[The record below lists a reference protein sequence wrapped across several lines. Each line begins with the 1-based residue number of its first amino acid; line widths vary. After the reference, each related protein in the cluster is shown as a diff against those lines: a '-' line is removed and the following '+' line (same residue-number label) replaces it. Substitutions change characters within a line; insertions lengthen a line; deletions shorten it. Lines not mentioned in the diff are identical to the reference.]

1 MKPSGLFFAA
11 FIFLG
16 GLLRFSSPSGAP
28 PSKPA
33 PHLLQ
38 EGSSQ
43 KAKPEAHTTKP
54 PSPGPHSAFENALAE
69 SVAGYFGCPDLTNHP
84 LNKDIDKEVHWNV
97 PAEARGHVQFL
108 IAIVPDPVHTHL
120 ALLFDRSIQSLQ
132 QAVQRQ
138 GDYAFDRS
146 ILPWKFVSH
155 KDGDGVAERQ
165 SENLERKAREA
176 LPGLLIFRSNAPPS
190 GHEICSSQR
199 PLFVFLVAETPT
211 SGIRTNQFQN
221 ALRIMHEIR
230 SGVAESHSVGSSR
243 LFVMGPNFSGSL
255 DSLSRQLRTIPQK
268 QKPSDVFVYSG
279 SVTSAK
285 SVCQFN
291 DQFRPLHGNADL
303 TVHFASFQENDQFS
317 LGQFL
322 RFVTYKGY
330 KPEEIAVLSE
340 DDTAYGNVQASQ
352 TNTPHSNGQLVPEA
366 STCQEDDVNNQDTS
380 ETSSEIVHLH
390 FPREISFFR
399 SAYEKELAAKQDAAS
414 KLPGKT
420 ALSLNLEEE
429 GTDDDAV
436 APYAGSQTSLSQEAV
451 MLGVVSELQKHH
463 IKFTI
468 LLATN
473 PVDQLFLARYLR
485 NSYPQGRVVVTQ
497 PDLLLLSQE
506 DSLLEGVLGLN
517 IYPLVP
523 GQSDLLC
530 DSNSPEV
537 CRPVEPSRQPTKK
550 QPAPP
555 HQDRLFESSTNIGT
569 FNAMV
574 GLLTALKPG
583 WSPPL
588 DDSLECSYGPC
599 VRERIP
605 AAPYAE
611 YASPCVKIN
620 GASPTCLGT
629 PLTWLTILGQDG
641 YWPIAA
647 LSDGKLE
654 SEDHK
659 LPIFSSAFSNSPKF
673 HDSSLLPVD
682 TPALMSVNNS
692 GKNEEKKLPPEEEE
706 KARAH
711 TTPAWNIVYC
721 FCFVLLLVHAIL
733 SCTGT
738 FLADSEIRAQFASTH
753 DKFGVGVMAVGAF
766 WLSTAFVLI
775 MCARSPLVAWRGDGW
790 LTPVLWAPLPIF
802 VGFVLWDLWMQR
814 KRRLIAAVLFL
825 CVALSTTFQLL
836 LAYDWFTKLPLLWSS
851 RYIHFASEVSPIPP
865 FLLLVAAGYWW
876 VWMSLRG
883 MSIVDLRRPRLPDV
897 STLGPKSFRMSDKDG
912 EAVRDTAHPVLFAWR
927 VLIVVVGVYIISLT
941 VLDLKHPLQSLE
953 GVVYDWGYSAA
964 LAFAIAVYLGCLVRL
979 ASTWFSYKQVL
990 TGLDRSPLREAF
1002 SRMKRLTWKSMWNP
1016 GGSTLRETYR
1026 VMSRTFENLEKL
1038 EVVLKEE
1045 TGAGAVKT
1053 SIRET
1058 TTAFGDAMGTYL
1070 KIVPQSSL
1078 VPARAQNRSTT
1089 NPSSET
1095 TPAAAGESGAQS
1107 ARSVTSAVSKMS
1119 VTTSGAAA
1127 APARE
1132 LEPVIN
1138 REQAP
1143 DSQPEQANSK
1153 KETKSDLLN
1162 TLAQQIETLQIK
1174 MADTAGFLI
1183 RDVLAPK
1190 WRAELEPVVS
1200 VDRRVKKAELFSGP
1214 RAR

>member
-485 NSYPQGRVVVTQ
+485 TSYPQGRVVVTT
-497 PDLLLLSQE
+497 PDLLLVSQE
-506 DSLLEGVLGLN
+506 DTLLQGVLGLN
-517 IYPLVP
+517 VYSLVP
-523 GQSDLLC
+523 GQNDLLR
-530 DSNSPEV
+530 DSDSAQSRVAESVGNSG
-537 CRPVEPSRQPTKK
+537 RKIQHK
-550 QPAPP
+550 A
-555 HQDRLFESSTNIGT
+555 HQDRLFESATDVGT
-569 FNAMV
+569 FNATLA
-574 GLLTALKPG
+574 LLAAGQIVERTANARKDSPG
-583 WSPPL
+583 HPQWDRTKLPPA
-588 DDSLECSYGPC
+588 D
-599 VRERIP
+599 
-605 AAPYAE
+605 YAE
-611 YASPCVKIN
+611 YAAPCRREPSTN
-620 GASPTCLGT
+620 NSEECPSEPML
-629 PLTWLTILGQDG
+629 WLTILGADG

-647 LSDGKLE
+647 LSDQVKK
-654 SEDHK
+654 SDDPR
-659 LPIFSSAFSNSPKF
+659 LPISYAISGFPLPQRLPNTLLTVESAA
-673 HDSSLLPVD
+673 
-682 TPALMSVNNS
+682 TPGSAQAPHRTKEPS
-692 GKNEEKKLPPEEEE
+692 
-706 KARAH
+706 H
-711 TTPAWNIVYC
+711 TTPAWKVAYSLC
-721 FCFVLLLVHAIL
+721 VLAFLIHAIL
-733 SCTGT
+733 SCTGS
-738 FLADSEIRAQFASTH
+738 FLSSSVAQAQFANTREKYRSLVVAA
-753 DKFGVGVMAVGAF
+753 GAVILVA
-766 WLSTAFVLI
+766 AFVLI
-775 MCARSPLVAWRGDGW
+775 RCARSPLVSWRGGHLFDAAF
-790 LTPVLWAPLPIF
+790 WAPLPLF
-802 VGFVLWDLWMQR
+802 VGVICWDLIA
-814 KRRLIAAVLFL
+814 RRRAAMTAAAFFATASAVTAFQVSLATEQIPLFP
-825 CVALSTTFQLL
+825 F
-836 LAYDWFTKLPLLWSS
+836 LWST
-851 RYIHFASEVSPIPP
+851 RYLHFTSAVSPIPP
-865 FLLLVAAGYWW
+865 FFFLLVACYWW
-876 VWMSLRG
+876 TWLSLRG
-883 MSIVDLRRPRLPDV
+883 MSIVDLRRPRLPSP
-897 STLGPKSFRMSDKDG
+897 STLPSLAARMSDQEG
-912 EAVRDTAHPVLFAWR
+912 EKVRDTAHPVKFAWKI
-927 VLIVVVGVYIISLT
+927 LIVILAVALVSITL
-941 VLDLKHPLQSLE
+941 LDLRHPLQSLE
-953 GVVYDWGYSAA
+953 GFVYDWGYCA
-964 LAFAIAVYLGCLVRL
+964 LLAVAIAVYLGCHIRL
-979 ASTWFSYKQVL
+979 TTTWFSYKQVL
-990 TGLDRSPLREAF
+990 AGLDRSPLREAF
-1002 SRMKRLTWKSMWNP
+1002 SRMKRLSWKSLWNP

-1095 TPAAAGESGAQS
+1095 TPAAAGES
-1107 ARSVTSAVSKMS
+1107 
-1119 VTTSGAAA
+1119 
-1127 APARE
+1127 
-1132 LEPVIN
+1132 
-1138 REQAP
+1138 
-1143 DSQPEQANSK
+1143 
-1153 KETKSDLLN
+1153 
-1162 TLAQQIETLQIK
+1162 
-1174 MADTAGFLI
+1174 
-1183 RDVLAPK
+1183 
-1190 WRAELEPVVS
+1190 
-1200 VDRRVKKAELFSGP
+1200 
-1214 RAR
+1214 